1 MKRKVTIK
9 KKDINESIQDR
20 IIRWSNIA
28 MLVISIILIVI
39 SAIKFFIV
47 VL

>member
-1 MKRKVTIK
+1 MKRKATIK
-9 KKDINESIQDR
+9 KEESNESFHDR

-28 MLVISIILIVI
+28 MLVISIILIVL
-39 SAIKFFIV
+39 ALIKFFVV